1 LRRLAERV
9 LTALLGCAFLAG
21 ASPAPGDDDLHIL
34 RELRPAQRENLVL
47 VQRDGSIRVISYDAT
62 TQEAQ
67 IAALPPE
74 RGYTVANVNP
84 RAAHERPH
92 PRMVAVRVQP
102 HAAPHAQ
109 HVQVAMVPKKVPSV
123 LKKAPPRI
131 ELAFVVPRMPGLLGL
146 RDGRLFVPTQAA
158 PKPAPSAAPRVAS
171 FDLAWLYAHR
181 FDSTHDDRHTPGI
194 PVRSQVGSPFDIDS
208 GAFHGVRAVNGWS
221 AVRVAV
227 SIPCGAR
234 HFVTGPGY
242 NEATGEQ
249 GIVDQETG
257 YIYIGGWGA
266 GPRGVSVDAGLQ
278 KSSAQSLH
286 DDYAFYWKFASNK
299 PITSE
304 DRFPCGGP
312 DVVLELYPVAD
323 SLLVFS
329 VTGVA
334 GDGQKHTF
342 TAVQHTRPED
352 GWSPDGGSRDDGVIL
367 KRIVSIAQPWSWH
380 RRSGVGRS
388 DRFVSGSYF
397 GVAGPHDLTPRIVW
411 SRCEVGHVVPPSIVP
426 QYKPWTAAQ
435 TWTSPVPGVYT
446 DWPPLGVFRGSA
458 GACDAAGIYLRA

>member
-1 LRRLAERV
+1 VRRLTGRV
-9 LTALLGCAFLAG
+9 LTALLGCAVLAG
-21 ASPAPGDDDLHIL
+21 AGPVAVDDDLHIM
-34 RELRPAQRENLVL
+34 RELRPAQRENLVV
-47 VQRDGSIRVISYDAT
+47 VQRDGTIRIVSYDPVV
-62 TQEAQ
+62 QDPQ
-67 IAALPPE
+67 IAALAPLGPSAAPAH
-74 RGYTVANVNP
+74 GYTVAE
-84 RAAHERPH
+84 AHVQAHPHPH
-92 PRMVAVRVQP
+92 PRSVALRV
-102 HAAPHAQ
+102 APH
-109 HVQVAMVPKKVPSV
+109 VTVA
-123 LKKAPPRI
+123 
-131 ELAFVVPRMPGLLGL
+131 
-146 RDGRLFVPTQAA
+146 RLT
-158 PKPAPSAAPRVAS
+158 APRVEPLLRVALGGS
-171 FDLAWLYAHR
+171 YVPTSAGPKPPAHVAVHDKALDLAWLYAHR
-181 FDSTHDDRHTPGI
+181 FDTPRDDRSVPGV
-194 PVRSQVGSPFDIDS
+194 PVRSQVTSPFDIDS

-227 SIPCGAR
+227 SIPCGVR

-242 NEATGEQ
+242 NEVTAAP

-278 KSSAQSLH
+278 KSSAQSEH

-329 VTGVA
+329 ATGVA
-334 GDGQKHTF
+334 SDGIRHTF
-342 TAVQHTRPED
+342 TAVQHTRPDD
-352 GWSPDGGSRDDGVIL
+352 GWSPGGGSREDGIIL
-367 KRIVSIAQPWSWH
+367 KRIVSIAQPYTWH
-380 RRSGVGRS
+380 KRSGVGRA

-411 SRCEVGHVVPPSIVP
+411 SRCELGHVVPPSIVP
-426 QYKPWTAAQ
+426 QYKPWTSSE
-435 TWTSPVPGVYT
+435 TWTSSVPGVYT
-446 DWPPLGVFRGSA
+446 DWPPLGVFRRNE

>member
-1 LRRLAERV
+1 MRRLAERV
-9 LTALLGCAFLAG
+9 VTALLGSAVLAG
-21 ASPAPGDDDLHIL
+21 AAPAPGDDDLHIL
-34 RELRPAQRENLVL
+34 RDLRPAQRENLVV
-47 VQRDGSIRVISYDAT
+47 VQRDGSIRVVSYDAT
-62 TQEAQ
+62 TQDAQ

-74 RGYTVANVNP
+74 RGYTVATLNP
-84 RAAHERPH
+84 KPVHQHPH
-92 PRMVAVRVQP
+92 PRAVALRVQP
-102 HAAPHAQ
+102 PPTAHAQ
-109 HVQVAMVPKKVPSV
+109 PAHVAGVP
-123 LKKAPPRI
+123 KKAPPPI
-131 ELAFVVPRMPGLLGL
+131 ELAFVVPRLPGLLGL
-146 RDGRLFVPTQAA
+146 RDGRLFVPTQAG
-158 PKPAPSAAPRVAS
+158 PKPPPATAPRKGT

-181 FDSTHDDRHTPGI
+181 FDTALDDRHTPGI

-208 GAFHGVRAVNGWS
+208 GAFHGVRATNGWS
-221 AVRVAV
+221 AVRVSV

-334 GDGQKHTF
+334 NDGKRHTF

-352 GWSPDGGSRDDGVIL
+352 GWSPDGGSRDDGIIL
-367 KRIVSIAQPWSWH
+367 KRIVSIAQPWAWH
-380 RRSGVGRS
+380 KRSGIGRS

-411 SRCEVGHVVPPSIVP
+411 RRCEIGHVVPPSIVP
-426 QYKPWTAAQ
+426 QYKPWTASQ

-446 DWPPLGVFRGSA
+446 DWPPQGVFRGSD

>member
-1 LRRLAERV
+1 MRRLAGRV
-9 LTALLGCAFLAG
+9 LTALLGCAVLAG
-21 ASPAPGDDDLHIL
+21 AGPLSVDDDLHIL
-34 RELRPAQRENLVL
+34 RELRPTQRENLVV
-47 VQRDGSIRVISYDAT
+47 VQRDGSIRMVSYDPVV
-62 TQEAQ
+62 QDPQ
-67 IAALPPE
+67 IAALPALPRSKHLFAIAE
-74 RGYTVANVNP
+74 VAKAAPP
-84 RAAHERPH
+84 REHAH
-92 PRMVAVRVQP
+92 PRMVAMRVKP
-102 HAAPHAQ
+102 KPKTVTVALAKPKPVLPL
-109 HVQVAMVPKKVPSV
+109 HVAIGGKY
-123 LKKAPPRI
+123 
-131 ELAFVVPRMPGLLGL
+131 
-146 RDGRLFVPTQAA
+146 VPTQAG
-158 PKPAPSAAPRVAS
+158 PKPPAHAVQPAAAI
-171 FDLAWLYAHR
+171 DLAWLYAHR
-181 FDSTHDDRHTPGI
+181 FDTRDDRRMPGV

-208 GAFHGVRAVNGWS
+208 GAFHGVRAVNGFS
-221 AVRVAV
+221 AVRVSV

-242 NEATGEQ
+242 NEVTGAP

-278 KSSAQSLH
+278 KSSAQSET

-304 DRFPCGGP
+304 ERFPCGGP

-329 VTGVA
+329 ATGVA
-334 GDGQKHTF
+334 TDGNRHTF

-352 GWSPDGGSRDDGVIL
+352 GWSPEGGSPNDGIIL
-367 KRIVSIAQPWSWH
+367 KRIVSIAQPYAWH
-380 RRSGVGRS
+380 KRSGVGRS

-397 GVAGPHDLTPRIVW
+397 GVNGPHDLTPRIVW
-411 SRCEVGHVVPPSIVP
+411 HSCEIGRVEPPSIVP
-426 QYKPWTAAQ
+426 HYKPWTPSQ

-446 DWPPLGVFRGSA
+446 DWPPLGVFRGSN